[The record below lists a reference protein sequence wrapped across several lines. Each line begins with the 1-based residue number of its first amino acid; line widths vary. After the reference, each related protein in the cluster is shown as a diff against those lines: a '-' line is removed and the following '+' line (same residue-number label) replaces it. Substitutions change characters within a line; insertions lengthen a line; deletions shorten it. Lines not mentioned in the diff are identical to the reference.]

1 MTVVASSAVGRSVR
15 AVSGALIHPGGHA
28 KTLSLLGTDTLVF
41 YRFDATEHAR
51 RQRAGMKALTGMA
64 RLETL
69 LILPVDMPVPL
80 GSLHARD
87 RAAVRR
93 LPAGS
98 ASRDRHEVTRHAV
111 RPLHVD
117 LAVVTAEQPR
127 RGLEAAT
134 RFAPFC
140 SRAVLL
146 RRPAPRMDDFLNE
159 ASFYGVGVLVDS
171 PSGIEMVLEPRL
183 YRPQRHTA
191 AAWNFTEELYQ
202 RVR

>member
-1 MTVVASSAVGRSVR
+1 MAVVASSAVGSSVR
-15 AVSGALIHPGGHA
+15 AASGALVHPGGHA
-28 KTLSLLGTDTLVF
+28 KTLSLLGADALVF
-41 YRFDATEHAR
+41 YRFDATEHSR
-51 RQRAGMKALTGMA
+51 RRRAGMKALTGIGP
-64 RLETL
+64 LETL
-69 LILPVDMPVPL
+69 LTLPVDMPVPL
-80 GSLHARD
+80 ESLSAKD

-98 ASRDRHEVTRHAV
+98 ADRDRREITRHAV

-171 PSGIEMVLEPRL
+171 PCGIEMVLEPRA
-183 YRPQRHTA
+183 YRPRRHTA

>member
-1 MTVVASSAVGRSVR
+1 MAVVASSAVGRSVR
-15 AVSGALIHPGGHA
+15 AASGALVHAGGHA
-28 KTLSLLGTDTLVF
+28 KTLSLLGTDALVF

-51 RQRAGMKALTGMA
+51 RQSAAMTALTGMQT
-64 RLETL
+64 LETL
-69 LILPVDMPVPL
+69 LTLPVDMPVPL
-80 GSLHARD
+80 DSLSAGHQ
-87 RAAVRR
+87 AALRR

-98 ASRDRHEVTRHAV
+98 VHRDRREITRRAV

-117 LAVVTAEQPR
+117 LAVLTGQQPR
-127 RGLEAAT
+127 HALEAAT

-159 ASFYGVGVLVDS
+159 ASFYGVGVLLDS
-171 PSGIEMVLEPRL
+171 PCDIEMVLQPRP

>member
-1 MTVVASSAVGRSVR
+1 MSSALGRSVR
-15 AVSGALIHPGGHA
+15 AASGALVHAGGRA
-28 KTLSLLGTDTLVF
+28 KTLSLLGTDALVF
-41 YRFDATEHAR
+41 YRFDATEHTR
-51 RQRAGMKALTGMA
+51 RQRAAMADLTGLGP
-64 RLETL
+64 LETL
-69 LILPVDMPVPL
+69 LTLPVDIPVPL
-80 GSLHARD
+80 DSLNARD

-98 ASRDRHEVTRHAV
+98 VDRDRRTVTRHAV

-117 LAVVTAEQPR
+117 LAVVAAQQPR
-127 RGLEAAT
+127 NALEAAT

-140 SRAVLL
+140 SRAALL

-171 PSGIEMVLEPRL
+171 SSGIDMVLEPRP
-183 YRPQRHTA
+183 YRPRRHTA

>member
-1 MTVVASSAVGRSVR
+1 MAVVAGSAVGSSVR
-15 AVSGALIHPGGHA
+15 AASGALVHPDGHA
-28 KTLSLLGTDTLVF
+28 KKLSLLGSDALVF
-41 YRFDATEHAR
+41 YRFDSTEHTR
-51 RQRAGMKALTGMA
+51 RQRAGIDALTGIGP
-64 RLETL
+64 LETL
-69 LILPVDMPVPL
+69 LTLPVDLPVPL
-80 GSLHARD
+80 DSLSAGD

-98 ASRDRHEVTRHAV
+98 ADRDRYEVTRHAV

-117 LAVVTAEQPR
+117 LAVVIAEQPR

-146 RRPAPRMDDFLNE
+146 RRPALRMDDFLNE
-159 ASFYGVGVLVDS
+159 ASFYGVGVLLDS
-171 PSGIEMVLEPRL
+171 PSGIEMVLHPRA
-183 YRPQRHTA
+183 YRPKRHTA

-202 RVR
+202 LVR

>member
-1 MTVVASSAVGRSVR
+1 MSRSVR
-15 AVSGALIHPGGHA
+15 AASGALVPAGGHA
-28 KTLSLLGTDTLVF
+28 ETLFLLGSEVLVF
-41 YRFDATEHAR
+41 YRFDATEYAR
-51 RQRAGMKALTGMA
+51 RQGAGMTALTGMQM
-64 RLETL
+64 LETL
-69 LILPVDMPVPL
+69 LALPVDVPVL
-80 GSLHARD
+80 LDSFSAED
-87 RAAVRR
+87 RAALRR

-98 ASRDRHEVTRHAV
+98 VDRDRREIARRAV

-117 LAVVTAEQPR
+117 LAVLTGQQPR
-127 RGLEAAT
+127 QALEAAG

-159 ASFYGVGVLVDS
+159 ASFYGVGVLLDS
-171 PSGIEMVLEPRL
+171 PSGIDMVLQPRP

-191 AAWNFTEELYQ
+191 AAWNFTEELYR

>member
-1 MTVVASSAVGRSVR
+1 MAVAASSAVGSSVR
-15 AVSGALIHPGGHA
+15 AASGALIHPGGHA
-28 KTLSLLGTDTLVF
+28 KMLSLLGSDVLVF

-51 RQRAGMKALTGMA
+51 RRRVGMKALTGMGP
-64 RLETL
+64 LETL
-69 LILPVDMPVPL
+69 LTLPVDMSVPL
-80 GSLHARD
+80 DSLSTKD

-98 ASRDRHEVTRHAV
+98 ADRDRRDVTRHAV

-117 LAVVTAEQPR
+117 LVVVTARQPR

-146 RRPAPRMDDFLNE
+146 RRPAPRMDDLLNE

-171 PSGIEMVLEPRL
+171 PSGVEMVLEPRA

-191 AAWNFTEELYQ
+191 AAWRFIEELYQ